1 MGVLDKEWDDGR
13 APNTVKP
20 TITSAMQYSDVNV
33 VWRGLFFFIVQWFF
47 SLALNSLYL
56 VPDTHLDTYLRLTFF
71 SLIQGLVS
79 SRAPE

>member
-47 SLALNSLYL
+47 SLALNSL
-56 VPDTHLDTYLRLTFF
+56 P
-71 SLIQGLVS
+71 S
-79 SRAPE
+79 SRHTSGHLFKTDFLFIDSRIGFLA